1 MFMVGDVKQSIYR
14 FRQSRPELFLNK
26 YETYKK
32 KQEKNQN
39 DDLKIQLFKNF
50 RSRETILDFTN
61 IIFQNIMSKNLG
73 DINYNEEEYLNLGSS
88 YPETETK
95 QNEKIEIYVIDPLLE
110 GEEEQEENQDEQE
123 QWDEDQNLEED
134 DKEENILDA
143 ELEAKFVANK
153 IKKLIESKLQVW
165 DKKQEKYRDITYKDI
180 VILLRTTKTL
190 APLYEQEILNLQ
202 MPVFSDSSQE
212 YLDSIEIQNILSL
225 LKIIDNPMQDIPLV
239 AVMRSTIGKF
249 TDDELIQIRLA
260 DKKDCFY
267 KCVQKARLSVDDKL
281 RKKIEQFLNQ
291 LEEWRQEQEYLALDE
306 LIWKIYLD
314 TGYYNYVRL
323 MPNGELRQANL
334 QMLFERA
341 KQYET
346 ASFKGLY
353 NFLQFIEKVK
363 SSSGDMGAAKI
374 LGENDNVIRIMSIH
388 KSKGLEFPVVFLSGT
403 GKQFNLTDL
412 NKNLILQQELGIG
425 VKYIDYEKQI
435 QYDTLTKAAIREK
448 VYQETLSE
456 EMRILYVALTRAK
469 EKLFIT
475 GITKNHEKQLKE
487 LQNQVERYEKQ
498 DGKIN
503 SILVKKQIRFID
515 WILLVYLYETEQ
527 LNNLAKLSIYD
538 KQQILDICEEIDE
551 EEINVQ
557 EILEENKIDDAKIK
571 EIEEILNKKYN
582 YELATKIPTKSS
594 VTKLKQKEEKIDTTF
609 IKPKFTKQDEE
620 TKLTGAQKGTLLH
633 LCMQKLEIGKEYSL
647 DNINNLI
654 EGLVEK
660 EMITKIEAENINKNA
675 VLEFTK
681 SKIWNEM
688 KLSKEVYRERPF
700 YITVPAKEIYGEDVE
715 EEILVQG
722 IIDLYYIDKNNNLV
736 LVDYKTDFVSQ
747 AQELIQ
753 KYKVQLDL
761 YKKALEEAL
770 NKKVSKVYIYSTYL
784 KKEIEIS

>member
-32 KQEKNQN
+32 KQEKSENE
-39 DDLKIQLFKNF
+39 DLKIQLFKNF
-50 RSRETILDFTN
+50 RSKEKILDFTN

-73 DINYNEEEYLNLGSS
+73 DINYNKEEYLNLGSS

-110 GEEEQEENQDEQE
+110 GEEQDQNEQE
-123 QWDEDQNLEED
+123 QWDEEQNLEED
-134 DKEENILDA
+134 NEENILEA
-143 ELEAKFVANK
+143 ELEAKFVSNK
-153 IKKLIESKLQVW
+153 IKKLIESKFQVW

-190 APLYEQEILNLQ
+190 APIYEQEILNLQ

-212 YLDSIEIQNILSL
+212 YLDSMEIQNILSL

-267 KCVQKARLSVDDKL
+267 KCVQKARLSVDEKL

-291 LEEWRQEQEYLALDE
+291 LEEWRKEQEYLALDE

-323 MPNGELRQANL
+323 MPNGALRQANL

-363 SSSGDMGAAKI
+363 LSSGDMGAAKI

-435 QYDTLTKAAIREK
+435 QYDTLSKSAIREK

-503 SILVKKQIRFID
+503 SILVKKQIKFID
-515 WILLVYLYETEQ
+515 WILLVYLYEEKQ
-527 LNNLAKLSIYD
+527 LKDVAELTICN
-538 KQQILDICEEIDE
+538 KQEILDID
-551 EEINVQ
+551 EEIN
-557 EILEENKIDDAKIK
+557 EEETNIK
-571 EIEEILNKKYN
+571 EILDKEPINDVEITKIEDALNKKYK

-609 IKPKFTKQDEE
+609 IKPKFIRQDEA
-620 TKLTGAQKGTLLH
+620 TKLTGAQKGTLIH
-633 LCMQKLEIGKEYSL
+633 LCMQKLEIGKEY
-647 DNINNLI
+647 DINTINNLI
-654 EGLVEK
+654 EDLVEK
-660 EMITKIEAENINKNA
+660 EMITKVEAENINKNA
-675 VLEFTK
+675 ILEFTK

-688 KLSKEVYRERPF
+688 KSAKEVYREKPF

-722 IIDLYYIDKNNNLV
+722 IIDLYYIDEKDKIT
-736 LVDYKTDFVSQ
+736 LVDYKTDYVQ
-747 AQELIQ
+747 QEQELIS
-753 KYKVQLDL
+753 KYKSQLEL

-770 NKKVSKVYIYSTYL
+770 GKKVSKVYIYSTFL

>member
-1 MFMVGDVKQSIYR
+1 MFMVGDIKQSIYR

-26 YETYKK
+26 YEIYKK
-32 KQEKNQN
+32 KQEKNEN
-39 DDLKIQLFKNF
+39 EDLKIQLFKNF
-50 RSRETILDFTN
+50 RSKEKILDFTN

-73 DINYNEEEYLNLGSS
+73 DINYNKEEYLNLGSS
-88 YPETETK
+88 YPETENK

-110 GEEEQEENQDEQE
+110 GEEQDQNEQE
-123 QWDEDQNLEED
+123 QWDEEQNLEED
-134 DKEENILDA
+134 NEENILEA
-143 ELEAKFVANK
+143 ELEAKFVSNK
-153 IKKLIESKLQVW
+153 IKKLIESKFQVW

-190 APLYEQEILNLQ
+190 APIYEQEILNLQ

-267 KCVQKARLSVDDKL
+267 KCVQKARLSVDEKL

-291 LEEWRQEQEYLALDE
+291 LEEWRKEQEYLALDE

-323 MPNGELRQANL
+323 MPNGALRQANL

-363 SSSGDMGAAKI
+363 LSSGDMGAAKI

-435 QYDTLTKAAIREK
+435 QYDTLSKSAIREK

-503 SILVKKQIRFID
+503 SILVKKQIKFID
-515 WILLVYLYETEQ
+515 WILLVYLYEEKQ
-527 LNNLAKLSIYD
+527 LKDVAELTICN
-538 KQQILDICEEIDE
+538 KQEILDID
-551 EEINVQ
+551 EEIN
-557 EILEENKIDDAKIK
+557 EEETNIK
-571 EIEEILNKKYN
+571 EILDKEPINDVEITKIEDALNKKYK

-609 IKPKFTKQDEE
+609 IKPKFIRQDEA
-620 TKLTGAQKGTLLH
+620 TKLTGAQKGTLIH
-633 LCMQKLEIGKEYSL
+633 LCMQKLEIGKEY
-647 DNINNLI
+647 DINTINNLI
-654 EGLVEK
+654 EDLVEK
-660 EMITKIEAENINKNA
+660 EMITKAEAENINKNA
-675 VLEFTK
+675 ILEFTK

-688 KLSKEVYRERPF
+688 KSAKEVYREKPF

-722 IIDLYYIDKNNNLV
+722 IIDLYYIDEKDKIT
-736 LVDYKTDFVSQ
+736 LVDYKTDYVQ
-747 AQELIQ
+747 QEQELIS
-753 KYKVQLDL
+753 KYKSQLEL

-770 NKKVSKVYIYSTYL
+770 GKKVSKVYIYSTFL

>member
-26 YETYKK
+26 YEIYKK
-32 KQEKNQN
+32 KQEKNEN
-39 DDLKIQLFKNF
+39 EDLKIQLFKNF
-50 RSRETILDFTN
+50 RSKEKILDFTN

-73 DINYNEEEYLNLGSS
+73 DINYNKEEYLNLGSS

-110 GEEEQEENQDEQE
+110 GEEQDQNEQE
-123 QWDEDQNLEED
+123 QWDEEQNLEED
-134 DKEENILDA
+134 NEENILEA
-143 ELEAKFVANK
+143 ELEAKFVSNK
-153 IKKLIESKLQVW
+153 IKKLIESKFQVW

-267 KCVQKARLSVDDKL
+267 KCVQKARLSVDEKL

-291 LEEWRQEQEYLALDE
+291 LEEWRKEQEYLALDE

-323 MPNGELRQANL
+323 MPNGALRQANL

-363 SSSGDMGAAKI
+363 LSSGDMGAAKI

-435 QYDTLTKAAIREK
+435 QYDTLSKSAIREK

-503 SILVKKQIRFID
+503 SILVKKQIKFID
-515 WILLVYLYETEQ
+515 WILLVYLYEEKQ
-527 LNNLAKLSIYD
+527 LKDVAELTICN
-538 KQQILDICEEIDE
+538 KQEILDID
-551 EEINVQ
+551 EEIN
-557 EILEENKIDDAKIK
+557 EEETNIK
-571 EIEEILNKKYN
+571 EILDKEPINDVEITKIEDALNKKYK

-609 IKPKFTKQDEE
+609 IKPKFIRQDEA
-620 TKLTGAQKGTLLH
+620 TKLTGAQKGTLIH
-633 LCMQKLEIGKEYSL
+633 LCMQKLEIGKEY
-647 DNINNLI
+647 DINTINNLI
-654 EGLVEK
+654 EDLVEK
-660 EMITKIEAENINKNA
+660 EMITKVEAENINKNA
-675 VLEFTK
+675 ILEFTK

-688 KLSKEVYRERPF
+688 KSAKEVYREKPF

-722 IIDLYYIDKNNNLV
+722 IIDLYYIDEKDKIT
-736 LVDYKTDFVSQ
+736 LVDYKTDFVQ
-747 AQELIQ
+747 QEQELIS
-753 KYKVQLDL
+753 KYKNQLEL

-770 NKKVSKVYIYSTYL
+770 GKKVSKVYIYSTFL

>member
-32 KQEKNQN
+32 KQEKSENE
-39 DDLKIQLFKNF
+39 DLKIQLFKNF
-50 RSRETILDFTN
+50 RSKEKILDFTN

-73 DINYNEEEYLNLGSS
+73 DINYNKEEYLNLGSS

-110 GEEEQEENQDEQE
+110 GEEQDQNEQE
-123 QWDEDQNLEED
+123 QWDEEQNLEED
-134 DKEENILDA
+134 NEENILEA
-143 ELEAKFVANK
+143 ELEAKFVSNK
-153 IKKLIESKLQVW
+153 IKKLIESKFQVW

-190 APLYEQEILNLQ
+190 APIYEQEILNLQ

-267 KCVQKARLSVDDKL
+267 KCVQKARLSVDEKL

-291 LEEWRQEQEYLALDE
+291 LEEWRKEQEYLALDE

-323 MPNGELRQANL
+323 MPNGALRQANL

-363 SSSGDMGAAKI
+363 LSSGDMGAAKI

-435 QYDTLTKAAIREK
+435 QYDTLSKSAIREK

-487 LQNQVERYEKQ
+487 LQNQIERYEKQ

-503 SILVKKQIRFID
+503 SILVKKQIKFID
-515 WILLVYLYETEQ
+515 WILLVYLYEEKQ
-527 LNNLAKLSIYD
+527 LKDVAELTICN
-538 KQQILDICEEIDE
+538 KQEILDIDEEIDE
-551 EEINVQ
+551 EKIN
-557 EILEENKIDDAKIK
+557 IK
-571 EIEEILNKKYN
+571 EILDKEPINDVEITKIEDALNKKYK

-609 IKPKFTKQDEE
+609 IKPKFIRQDEA
-620 TKLTGAQKGTLLH
+620 TKLTGAQKGTLIH
-633 LCMQKLEIGKEYSL
+633 LCMQKLEIGKEY
-647 DNINNLI
+647 DINTINNLI
-654 EGLVEK
+654 EDLVEK
-660 EMITKIEAENINKNA
+660 EMITKVEAENINKNA

-688 KLSKEVYRERPF
+688 KSAKEVYREKPF

-722 IIDLYYIDKNNNLV
+722 IIDLYYIDEKDKIT
-736 LVDYKTDFVSQ
+736 LVDYKTDFVQ
-747 AQELIQ
+747 QEQELIS
-753 KYKVQLDL
+753 KYKNQLEL

-770 NKKVSKVYIYSTYL
+770 GKKVSKVYIYSTFL